1 MTTEIQRN
9 TAQNDTDNTERR
21 KSAYDIIYGFGEYLF
36 AVLLTALAAI
46 KTAVLRALGAVGK
59 SIKRLGELI
68 TRRFGLNTQTL
79 AGPFKRYS
87 RSIKLGNSR
96 VRKIREEKGVLAA
109 VPAGIKIVGKVLFGK
124 RGIAVTIC
132 NYALPV
138 ISMVFLFSVVSY
150 ANNQTYAIQLN
161 VNGEFFGYID
171 DETVFTDAERM
182 VQQRITYMDSNTEI
196 VTFEPSYSVAMV
208 GYGSTLTKYQLA
220 DKMLSSIDAEIEFA
234 YGLYI
239 SNSFYGAVVDKEK
252 IDRTLEDLLNVYRTG
267 NATEKVE
274 FESEITFE
282 PGLYLSESIVSE
294 NSIIRQITSKK
305 SVAAYYTAVEGDS
318 PIGICTKLDMTYE
331 QIAALNPGFSEDT
344 AIFIG
349 DKFLINQEEP
359 FLAVT
364 VTRQEV
370 YTEKTSYETVY
381 QNDGTRYEGSSVIV
395 QNGERGTDRLT
406 ADVSYIN
413 GVEVRRKVLSRVTV
427 TDPVDEIISIGTK
440 PIPKNEVVS
449 IQNVAIGELYWP
461 IGTAAGGKIS
471 EMMYGYGGYE
481 GHSGI
486 DIVEYWGAPV
496 VAADSGKVILAS
508 WYYDYGNCI
517 MIQHSN
523 GIVTVYG
530 HLSQIRTYVGE
541 QVTQGQLIGDL
552 GATGRVTGAHLHF
565 EVRINGVCYNPVNYL
580 PWHERASWCIEY

>member
-1 MTTEIQRN
+1 MAAETQQK
-9 TAQNDTDNTERR
+9 TAQNDTDNKES
-21 KSAYDIIYGFGEYLF
+21 KSAFDIINGIGEYLF
-36 AVLLTALAAI
+36 TVLLTAISAIRAA
-46 KTAVLRALGAVGK
+46 ALRACDTVGRAM
-59 SIKRLGELI
+59 KRLGGI
-68 TRRFGLNTQTL
+68 F
-79 AGPFKRYS
+79 AGWFRLHAEILSRPFERYS
-87 RSIKLGNSR
+87 RSIKLGNAR
-96 VRKIREEKGVLAA
+96 VRKVREEKGALAA
-109 VPAGIKIVGKVLFGK
+109 IPARVKIIGKVLFGK

-138 ISMVFLFSVVSY
+138 ISMLFLFSVVTY
-150 ANNQTYAIQLN
+150 ANNQTYAVQLN
-161 VNGEFFGYID
+161 INGEFFGYID

-239 SNSFYGAVVDKEK
+239 GNSFYGAVVDRDK
-252 IDRTLEDLLNVYRTG
+252 IDQTLEDLLDVYRTG

-274 FESEITFE
+274 FESKITYE

-318 PIGICTKLDMTYE
+318 PIGICSKLDMTYE
-331 QIAALNPGFSEDT
+331 EMAALNPGFGADT

-370 YTEKTSYETVY
+370 YDERTPYETVY
-381 QNDGTRYEGSSVIV
+381 QNDSTRYEGSSVIV
-395 QNGERGTDRLT
+395 QSGERGTDRLT

-413 GVEVRRKVLSRVTV
+413 GVEVRRKVLNRVTV
-427 TDPVDEIISIGTK
+427 SEPVDEVVSIGTK
-440 PIPKNEVVS
+440 PVPINEVVS
-449 IQNVAIGELYWP
+449 IQNVAIGEMYWP
-461 IGTAAGGKIS
+461 VGGSGGQIS
-471 EMMYGYGGYE
+471 EMMYGYGGYYD
-481 GHSGI
+481 HSGI
-486 DIVEYWGAPV
+486 DIVDYWGAPI

-508 WYYDYGNCI
+508 WYYGYGNCI
-517 MIQHSN
+517 MIQHSS

-541 QVTQGQLIGDL
+541 QVTQGQLIGDM
-552 GATGRVTGAHLHF
+552 GATGQVTGTHLHF
-565 EVRINGVCYNPVNYL
+565 EVRINGVCYNPINYL
-580 PWHERASWCIEY
+580 PWHRRAPWCVEY